1 MKKSLSALVLLLAL
15 VLCLAACGEKT
26 PGDTT
31 PPVTTPPVTTPPV
44 TNLGDYMEAF
54 IGFPYHNSN
63 ISEYAGVPRDAY
75 VSFEVL
81 MDVTDADVS
90 DSIAELLAAYPI
102 EIKVTDRAVKEGD
115 LVYLYYEGSIDGV
128 LFSGGSNMNDEAP
141 YMLEIGSG
149 SFIPGFEEALVGMI
163 PDDTLAADV
172 YIDVTFPTDY
182 HAASLAGKAAK
193 FRVQIESIV
202 DGYEDRTEL
211 TPAFLKELGYETK
224 ESDVV
229 AAFRADLKADMRL
242 EIADNYDRLLRER
255 LIELVSPSLAVTKL
269 PETELARLK
278 KLVVDEVNSC
288 FADYGYYYGIETID
302 EFAVFWLGLEAGA
315 DWMAEV
321 DRYATDKIKQTLVLY
336 AIAENEAI
344 TVSET
349 RFAEVLNKLAEENHL
364 PQIEII
370 RRGGADVVYDEA
382 IFLAVTDL
390 LIARATVDNGELPLD
405 ND

>member
-1 MKKSLSALVLLLAL
+1 
-15 VLCLAACGEKT
+15 
-26 PGDTT
+26 
-31 PPVTTPPVTTPPV
+31 
-44 TNLGDYMEAF
+44 
-54 IGFPYHNSN
+54 
-63 ISEYAGVPRDAY
+63 
-75 VSFEVL
+75 
-81 MDVTDADVS
+81 
-90 DSIAELLAAYPI
+90 
-102 EIKVTDRAVKEGD
+102 
-115 LVYLYYEGSIDGV
+115 
-128 LFSGGSNMNDEAP
+128 
-141 YMLEIGSG
+141 
-149 SFIPGFEEALVGMI
+149 
-163 PDDTLAADV
+163 
-172 YIDVTFPTDY
+172 
-182 HAASLAGKAAK
+182 
-193 FRVQIESIV
+193 
-202 DGYEDRTEL
+202 
-211 TPAFLKELGYETK
+211 
-224 ESDVV
+224 
-229 AAFRADLKADMRL
+229 MRL

-255 LIELVSPSLAVTKL
+255 LIELVSPSLSVTKL